1 MKTQEILMDIVT
13 EGSAGPSIQNVTIQ
27 DETKLNVNDNI
38 FNDKFVVVSNYQF
51 YDLIEKQAK
60 EFEEFGKRM
69 SLDLQNYYKEFFF
82 RYDENIELKM
92 NSVEVEIG

>member
-13 EGSAGPSIQNVTIQ
+13 EGSAKPSIQNVTIQ

-82 RYDENIELKM
+82 RYDENIELK
-92 NSVEVEIG
+92 